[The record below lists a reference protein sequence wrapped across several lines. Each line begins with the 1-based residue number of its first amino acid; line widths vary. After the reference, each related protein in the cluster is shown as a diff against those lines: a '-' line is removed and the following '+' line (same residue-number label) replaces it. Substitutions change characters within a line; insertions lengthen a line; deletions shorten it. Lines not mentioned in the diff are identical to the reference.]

1 MACMRFGRRGPSWW
15 FLRTTVSW
23 SSRLLKLMKP
33 NFPEHFLNS
42 RHYPRQAFKW
52 PQYGNQRMPTNGC
65 KVLNFQR
72 KAFLVDTI
80 FSGGECNS
88 ISRQTTT
95 RTCSTRHLDGRSV
108 GAKIGRNQY

>member
-65 KVLNFQR
+65 KVLNFHC
-72 KAFLVDTI
+72 KAESPAQGLV
-80 FSGGECNS
+80 GGYHILRRRMQFDIAPNHYANV
-88 ISRQTTT
+88 QHAAT
-95 RTCSTRHLDGRSV
+95 GR
-108 GAKIGRNQY
+108 